1 MLKQMTIGGVARA
14 SALAGLALVVG
25 VLSALPVTASAA
37 PAWSVLKSPNPSVPQ
52 GALVGLSCVSSVAC
66 TAVGEDVSTQAGAD
80 VTLAEAWNGKKWAIE
95 PTASPAGVEASYFTA
110 VSCSAATVCTAVGY
124 DSSGSGADVTL
135 AEAWNGKKWAIEPT
149 PNATRATASD
159 LYGVSCA
166 TAMACTTVGDY
177 TDNAGTD
184 VMLAEAWNG
193 KKWAI
198 VATPTLA
205 GAQRS
210 SLNDVSCTAATACTA
225 VGSFTNGSGATRA
238 LALAWNGRR
247 WLIAPTAVPTGSQ
260 GSSLDAV
267 SCTAATT
274 CTAVGSYSNR
284 AGARVTLAEARNGK
298 NWAIEPIPDTSGA
311 QRSSLYGVSC
321 TAATTCTAVGAYTNS
336 AGTDVALAEIRNGKK
351 WASEPIVDPAGSQGS
366 SLDGASCNAATACT
380 AVGTYTNAAEID
392 VTLAEVWSG
401 KKQLI
406 EPTPN
411 PTGATPSSLSGV
423 SCTEVRVCTAVG
435 TYTDSA
441 GTEVTLAEAWNGK
454 RWVIEPTSDPIGAI
468 ASSLDGVSCTSASA
482 CTAVG
487 SYTDSAGTDRTL
499 AEAWNGTK
507 WAIEPTPNRTGTTAS
522 SLDAVSCTSAS
533 ACAAVG
539 SYTVAGGTDVT
550 LAEEWN
556 GRKWTIELTP
566 NPTLAIASYLYAVS
580 CTSAS
585 ACTAVGSYSIGA
597 ATDLLL
603 AEVWNGA
610 SWAMELTPPPVGS
623 TSSYLYGVSCTSST
637 SCTAV
642 GNFTNSVGTDVTLAE
657 VWNGTSWAMAS
668 TPNSIGAQGSYLF
681 GLSCISASACTAV
694 GDYSNSAGGDVTL
707 AEAWNGTLWAIAP
720 TPNPPGA
727 LVSYLSGVS
736 CIAATCNATG
746 YYYGRANIS
755 ATLVERSS

>member
-487 SYTDSAGTDRTL
+487 SY
-499 AEAWNGTK
+499 
-507 WAIEPTPNRTGTTAS
+507 
-522 SLDAVSCTSAS
+522 
-533 ACAAVG
+533 
-539 SYTVAGGTDVT
+539 
-550 LAEEWN
+550 
-556 GRKWTIELTP
+556 
-566 NPTLAIASYLYAVS
+566 
-580 CTSAS
+580 
-585 ACTAVGSYSIGA
+585 SIGA

-623 TSSYLYGVSCTSST
+623 TSSYLYGVSCTAST

-642 GNFTNSVGTDVTLAE
+642 GNSTNSVGTDVTLAE

-681 GLSCISASACTAV
+681 GLSCTSASACTAV
-694 GDYSNSAGGDVTL
+694 GDYSDSAGGYVTL